1 MNNHAKSLDRGIDLL
16 LVIKNTYPPSA
27 KEVQLQVMPNETIR
41 TVQRYLKGLCE
52 VGLIYGVSD
61 AGNAPKYYLTGKA
74 LQLFGG
80 ISK

>member
-1 MNNHAKSLDRGIDLL
+1 MNNHAKSLDRGIDVL

-52 VGLIYGVSD
+52 VGLIYGVSA

-74 LQLFGG
+74 LQLFGSG
-80 ISK
+80 K